1 MKREL
6 KASLRWL
13 ALGTLLLGGSCAQ
26 LSSNALR
33 STERLPQ
40 ASDPLAGGREV
51 AVAMLRTT
59 AVATLRQPVTTAK
72 LGFALLWHR
81 PREIISGNLPVD
93 LDLEPLPV
101 ETPGSPGVERLL
113 DQRRFPRAEN
123 GTLSWLV
130 DGARFFPELD
140 RQIAAA
146 KKSIDLQVYIFDND
160 DIAVRYADSL
170 KRRAARIPVRVLFDD
185 VGSTFAALAAPETF
199 GPPGF
204 VPPADIE
211 QYLKTD
217 SRVGVRRILDPWL
230 VADHTKLFVFDGRS
244 ALLGGMNL
252 GREYFSE
259 WHDLMARVDG
269 PIVTSLSREF
279 KRAWRKAGP
288 AGDFALLRKPSVL
301 RRPAPISKG
310 IPLRILRTDPAEGRY
325 EFLDATLLACR
336 AARHR
341 IWIESP
347 YFASDELARAVEAA
361 ARRGVDV
368 RVILPKRGDS
378 GIMDVGNI
386 ATAWGLLQAGAK
398 VFRYPGMTHTKVM
411 LCDGWGCFGSANL
424 DILSTRINR
433 ELNLAFS
440 DPATIRA
447 LERQVFLPDMRRSG
461 AFRPEDAASLVVPL
475 AETIADQF

>member
-1 MKREL
+1 MKHAL
-6 KASLRWL
+6 IASLRWL
-13 ALGTLLLGGSCAQ
+13 ALGTLLMGGSCAR
-26 LSSNALR
+26 LTSNALR
-33 STERLPQ
+33 SSERLPQ
-40 ASDPLAGGREV
+40 ASDPLAGGGAV

-81 PREIISGNLPVD
+81 PREIISGNMPVD
-93 LDLEPLPV
+93 LDLEPQPV
-101 ETPGSPGVERLL
+101 ENPGTPGFERLL
-113 DQRRFPRAEN
+113 DHRRFPRAED

-130 DGARFFPELD
+130 DGSRFFPELD

-146 KKSIDLQVYIFDND
+146 KKSIDFQIFIFDND
-160 DIAVRYADSL
+160 DIAVRYADFL
-170 KRRAARIPVRVLFDD
+170 KRRAAQVRVRVLFDD
-185 VGSTFAALAAPETF
+185 VGSTFAAFAAPATF

-211 QYLKTD
+211 EYLKAD
-217 SRVGVRRILDPWL
+217 SRVGVRRVLDPWL
-230 VADHTKLFVFDGRS
+230 VSDHTKLLVFDERS
-244 ALLGGMNL
+244 ALVGGMNV

-269 PIVTSLSREF
+269 PIVASLSREF
-279 KRAWRKAGP
+279 KRAWHKAGP
-288 AGDFALLRKPSVL
+288 AGDFALFRKPSLL
-301 RRPAPISKG
+301 RHPAPVSRG

-325 EFLDATLLACR
+325 DFLDATLLACR

-341 IWIESP
+341 IWIENP
-347 YFASDELARAVEAA
+347 YFASDEIVRAVEAA

-378 GIMDVGNI
+378 GIMDMGNI
-386 ATAWGLLQAGAK
+386 ATARGLVEAGAK
-398 VFRYPGMTHTKVM
+398 VYQYPGMTHMKVM

-433 ELNLAFS
+433 ELNLAFC
-440 DPATIRA
+440 DPATIRG

-461 AFRPEDAASLVVPL
+461 AFQPAAVDSLVAPL